1 MTTPDRIP
9 LLEMTLRQLRRVASA
24 VGVSRYSRMRKDQLL
39 DAIQLKGPEAEAMDA
54 SGALA
59 TLVRPEL
66 SDVDSGLMDLPSG
79 YGASQIMLLPRDPQW
94 AYAYWDVPS
103 EKREEIRAQGGQQL
117 ALRLFDV
124 TGLDLGRQ
132 ASHNVQEYG
141 CDEMAREWYLP
152 IPVSDRD
159 YVLEIGYRAGDGR
172 WLVMARSNSIRVPPV
187 YPSEWIEDQ
196 FVTVTWNR
204 ELHGTQVMELV
215 SPDER
220 LARVEAGQPDAIHA
234 QMQQLAAQAET
245 MRVSGSLMGE
255 AGVDSV
261 PGSIQH
267 LDSVSSYVFPSGMG
281 MWAIPNVSGLNMSG
295 VGMGASMPPERAPRK
310 FWLVADAELIVYG
323 ATEPDATVYV
333 DGEPIVLR
341 PDGTFRFQMSFQ
353 DGELRFPILAVAA
366 DGEQTRAV
374 RMEFERQTFDR
385 NTNTKAEAIEEWL
398 PVG

>member
-1 MTTPDRIP
+1 MSGLHDIRAAERLVLGDQVQNRSDDPLDLSGYSSDYGNIQRAIPKRPGSRFELFASTSQESQAMTPPDRIP

-39 DAIQLKGPEAEAMDA
+39 DAIQLKGPESESVEGLGSM
-54 SGALA
+54 A

-66 SDVDSGLMDLPSG
+66 ADVDMGLMDLPSG

-94 AYAYWDVPS
+94 AYAYWDVPQ

-132 ASHNVQEYG
+132 AAHNVQEYG

-159 YVLEIGYRAGDGR
+159 YVLEIGYRAVDGR

-204 ELHGTQVMELV
+204 ELRGTQVMELV

-220 LARVEAGQPDAIHA
+220 MALVEAGQPDAIHA

-255 AGVDSV
+255 AGADSV

-267 LDSVSSYVFPSGMG
+267 LESVSSMCSLRA
-281 MWAIPNVSGLNMSG
+281 WACG
-295 VGMGASMPPERAPRK
+295 
-310 FWLVADAELIVYG
+310 
-323 ATEPDATVYV
+323 
-333 DGEPIVLR
+333 
-341 PDGTFRFQMSFQ
+341 
-353 DGELRFPILAVAA
+353 RFPTCRV
-366 DGEQTRAV
+366 
-374 RMEFERQTFDR
+374 
-385 NTNTKAEAIEEWL
+385 
-398 PVG
+398 

>member
-39 DAIQLKGPEAEAMDA
+39 DAIQLKGPEADSLE
-54 SGALA
+54 SVGSVA

-66 SDVDSGLMDLPSG
+66 ADVDAGLMDLPSG

-103 EKREEIRAQGGQQL
+103 EKREEMRAQGGQQL

-132 ASHNVQEYG
+132 AAHNVQEYG

-159 YVLEIGYRAGDGR
+159 YALEIGYRAGDGR
-172 WLVMARSNSIRVPPV
+172 WLVLARSNSIRVPPV

-204 ELHGTQVMELV
+204 ELRGTQVMELV

-220 LARVEAGQPDAIHA
+220 LALVEAGQPDAIHA
-234 QMQQLAAQAET
+234 QMQQLAAQAEK

-255 AGVDSV
+255 AGAESV

-267 LDSVSSYVFPSGMG
+267 LESVSSYVFPSGMG

-295 VGMGASMPPERAPRK
+295 VGMGASMAPERAPRK

-385 NTNTKAEAIEEWL
+385 NTNTKAEAVEEWL